1 MSLVERTV
9 DIAIE
14 ALNILVDKAPG
25 FHAWEKDVAR
35 PSLQNIR
42 VSTSN
47 LMDILYSKS
56 PVYVFYDGGLLFLM
70 TSYSLGEISK

>member
-25 FHAWEKDVAR
+25 FHAWEKDVVR

-47 LMDILYSKS
+47 LMDILCSKS
-56 PVYVFYDGGLLFLM
+56 PVYVFYDRGLLFLM

>member
-35 PSLQNIR
+35 PSLQNKEL
-42 VSTSN
+42 V
-47 LMDILYSKS
+47 LPILW
-56 PVYVFYDGGLLFLM
+56 
-70 TSYSLGEISK
+70 TSYVPKVLYMYSMMEAYYF